1 MVSYEV
7 LLYQVKN
14 SEINDNLPNVTGS
27 FLHKR
32 DQRVVLN
39 VQSSG
44 WTCVKVGG
52 LQGVIF
58 FICINDLGQGF
69 ISGVKLF
76 ADGFSCGKA
85 FASALNYVLD

>member
-7 LLYQVKN
+7 LLYQVKT
-14 SEINDNLPNVTGS
+14 SEINDNLRNVTGS

-44 WTCVKVGG
+44 WTCVKVSG

-85 FASALNYVLD
+85 FA